1 MLRLQARWIAVL
13 SGALIVGCASHKSE
27 ERLPE
32 ERPTAGTTFLGSLAE
47 GFCTSVSGENDHLYQ
62 DRTAM
67 DQFEKNHYAR

>member
-1 MLRLQARWIAVL
+1 MFRLLVLWVAVL

-27 ERLPE
+27 DRLLE

-47 GFCTSVSGENDHLYQ
+47 GFCTSVSGENDRLYQ

-67 DQFEKNHYAR
+67 DQFERNHYAR